1 MKQTMIVVVLALALA
16 FSPAAAGYASSSSS
30 TRATAQVV
38 SLRHAVVWHRSRTW
52 YWQDR
57 AGVARTVS
65 RHVERR
71 TTSAPFLRWVARL
84 WGQRRVAARRHYA
97 TLARTS
103 SSSIVAATICRVFG
117 AARCATAKA
126 IAWTESKWS
135 THPYPPNPT
144 HFGIFQLDASAIAA
158 YARGRYSTVLDQV
171 RAAFRMYLAR
181 GWEPWTCCEG

>member
-1 MKQTMIVVVLALALA
+1 MRKTIIVVVLAVALA
-16 FSPAAAGYASSSSS
+16 ISASAAGQTSRSSS
-30 TRATAQVV
+30 TNATAQVV

-52 YWQDR
+52 YWEDR
-57 AGVARTVS
+57 AGVARTAT

-84 WGQRRVAARRHYA
+84 WGRRRVAARRHYA

-103 SSSIVAATICRVFG
+103 SSSGVRATICAVFG
-117 AARCATAKA
+117 AARCSTALA
-126 IAWTESKWS
+126 IARTESGFS
-135 THPYPPNPT
+135 TNPQPPNPT

-158 YARGRYSTVLDQV
+158 YAQGRYRTALDQV

-181 GWEPWTCCEG
+181 GWEPWTCCE